1 MIWRRLFGGGGD
13 GADAPR
19 WIVVDTETSGL
30 QIERDAL
37 LAIGGVAVAADGVL
51 PGDSFEIVVRNE
63 SGSSKEN
70 IVVHGIGRQAQA
82 EGVPMATA
90 LLAFAHWAGDAPA
103 AAFHAPFDRGVLA
116 RAARIAGV
124 PLPSRDWLDLAP
136 LASALHASDPKKPPP
151 GLDDWLE
158 RYEIDCAGRHHAAG
172 DALATAELL
181 LRLRVE
187 ARREGANDFAGL
199 VKLAKRQRWLASGG
213 SGGAA

>member
-1 MIWRRLFGGGGD
+1 MNWRRWFGRGGG

-19 WIVVDTETSGL
+19 WIVIDTETSGL
-30 QIERDAL
+30 VIERDAL
-37 LAIGGVAVAADGVL
+37 LAIGGVAVTADGVV
-51 PGDSFEIVVRNE
+51 PGDSFEVVVRNE
-63 SGSSKEN
+63 AGSTNEN

-82 EGVPMATA
+82 EGVPMSTA
-90 LLAFAHWAGDAPA
+90 LLAFAQWAGDAPA

-116 RAARIAGV
+116 RAFRVAGV
-124 PLPSRDWLDLAP
+124 PLPDRAWLDLAP
-136 LASALHASDPKKPPP
+136 LASVLNPPDPKKPPP

-199 VKLAKRQRWLASGG
+199 VKLAKQQRWLAGAG

>member
-1 MIWRRLFGGGGD
+1 MIWRRLFGGGEN
-13 GADAPR
+13 ADTPR
-19 WIVVDTETSGL
+19 WIVIDTETSGL
-30 QIERDAL
+30 EIERDAL
-37 LAIGGVAVAADGVL
+37 LAIGGVAVTADGVV
-51 PGDSFEIVVRNE
+51 PGDSFEVVVRNE
-63 SGSSKEN
+63 AGSSSDN

-82 EGVPMATA
+82 DGIPVATA
-90 LLAFAHWAGDAPA
+90 MLAFAQWAGDAPA

-136 LASALHASDPKKPPP
+136 LASALHAPDPKKPSP
-151 GLDDWLE
+151 GLDDWLD

-187 ARREGANDFAGL
+187 ARREGANGFAGL
-199 VKLAKRQRWLASGG
+199 VKLARRQRWLAGSGA
-213 SGGAA
+213 GGAA

>member
-1 MIWRRLFGGGGD
+1 MIWWRLFGGGG
-13 GADAPR
+13 GTDAPR

-30 QIERDAL
+30 EVERDAL
-37 LAIGGVAVAADGVL
+37 LAIGGVAVTADGVV
-51 PGDSFEIVVRNE
+51 PGDSFEVVVRNE
-63 SGSSKEN
+63 AGSSKDN

-82 EGVPMATA
+82 DGIPIAAAM
-90 LLAFAHWAGDAPA
+90 LAFAHWAGDAPA

-124 PLPSRDWLDLAP
+124 PLPERDWLDLAP
-136 LASALHASDPKKPPP
+136 LAGALHAPDPKKPKP
-151 GLDDWLE
+151 GLDDWLGQ
-158 RYEIDCAGRHHAAG
+158 YEIECAGRHHAAG

-199 VKLAKRQRWLASGG
+199 VKLAKRQRWLAGG
-213 SGGAA
+213 ASGGAD